1 MANPV
6 RSLPAAVLAAV
17 LWSAPALAAAPLS
30 DSQEHTRK
38 LGNTLEFVT
47 PAAAVAVAYLLG
59 DADPQGRHRHGAKA
73 GGLLR
78 LDGSPRHDLAL
89 AFGRS
94 ILATEALK
102 LTVDEQR
109 PDGGDHSFP
118 SGHTSIAFTGA
129 EFIRK
134 ECAWWWGVPA
144 YGIATFVGYS
154 RVRSREHYTHDV
166 LAGALIGILSNHDF
180 RELHTRH
187 GTLNVGPAAFP
198 ADDGRPAVGLQF
210 SLDY

>member
-1 MANPV
+1 MNKLTHALMAG
-6 RSLPAAVLAAV
+6 LAALV
-17 LWSAPALAAAPLS
+17 WCGASEAAAPLS

-38 LGNTLEFVT
+38 LGNTLQFVA
-47 PAAAVAVAYLLG
+47 PAAAVAAAYFLG
-59 DADPQGRHRHGAKA
+59 DADPKGRHRHGAKA
-73 GGLLR
+73 GGLFR

-102 LTVDEQR
+102 FAVNEKR

-118 SGHTSIAFTGA
+118 SGHTSFAFTGA

-134 ECAWWWGVPA
+134 DCAWWWSVPA

-166 LAGALIGILSNHDF
+166 VAGALIGILSNHDL
-180 RELHTRH
+180 REVHTRH
-187 GTLNVGPAAFP
+187 GTLNFGPAAYP